1 MAKVKKN
8 EKKEITQL
16 RLEFEPPD
24 TVINR
29 ITEGDFDLNY
39 LTGEKVKALMFG
51 KLIQSYL
58 ANGRSQDFD
67 LYAKYVIQQQDD
79 KNKAMTININRP
91 IFKEAKPPSD
101 E

>member
-24 TVINR
+24 KVINR
-29 ITEGDFDLNY
+29 IAEGDFDLQY
-39 LTGEKVKALMFG
+39 LQSNAVKSLMFG
-51 KLIQSYL
+51 TLIGKYL
-58 ANGRSQDFD
+58 MDKRSQDFD
-67 LYAKYVIQQQDD
+67 LYVKHVIQQQDEQS
-79 KNKAMTININRP
+79 KGMVINIHRP

-101 E
+101 D